1 MKWINSRR
9 FVICLICL
17 VIILYATIAGGN
29 YRVQIATSLVPVLM
43 VFMGATTVEKASE
56 KFTASRAPTRKQDV

>member
-17 VIILYATIAGGN
+17 VIIGYSTVFEGDHRVAIA
-29 YRVQIATSLVPVLM
+29 ASLVPVL
-43 VFMGATTVEKASE
+43 VAFMGATTY
-56 KFTASRAPTRKQDV
+56 